1 MKVIP
6 SGTKA
11 MVIDYDD
18 NLKNHLRL
26 FDDTDEVL
34 VKGYIRAA
42 GNYIEKYIGRP
53 ILSTSMTVIGNADGH
68 WFELPKGTT
77 IVNTIQERQTEG
89 TWLDV
94 VLETDVMDD
103 YGVYTMLYDEAL
115 TDGMEY
121 KVEVLIDCQVSDLV
135 KQAAYLIVSE
145 MYEQRENRSI
155 NTAAFRR
162 SADILLDS
170 ESLLL

>member
-42 GNYIEKYIGRP
+42 GDYIEKYVGRP
-53 ILSTSMTVIGNADGH
+53 ILSTSMTVIGNADKY

-77 IVNTIQERQTEG
+77 IVTAIQERQSDG

-94 VLETDVMDD
+94 EPENETMDD
-103 YGVYTMLYDEAL
+103 YGVYTMYYDETL

-121 KVEVLIDCQVSDLV
+121 KFEVLINCQVSDLV
-135 KQAAYLIVSE
+135 KQAAYLIVAE
-145 MYEQRENRSI
+145 MYEQRENRGI
-155 NTAAFRR
+155 KYPQ
-162 SADILLDS
+162 SAGALLDM